1 MSNPFIS
8 VLDLMDN
15 DPSGISLKP
24 IQDELLTMNTRIRK
38 QMDAGLEPANM
49 AKAQAVYSAIQAA
62 QSILQKI

>member
-1 MSNPFIS
+1 
-8 VLDLMDN
+8 
-15 DPSGISLKP
+15 
-24 IQDELLTMNTRIRK
+24 MNTRIRK